1 MLTSLGSFIGKKN
14 GPLTIAVE
22 LERRFFKTIKHGW
35 KGGLMVHQ
43 LILYLLYDSV
53 MNNIV

>member
-1 MLTSLGSFIGKKN
+1 MSLGSFIGKKN